1 MTVSI
6 KQMIEQ
12 KKRFRRYEARKKQ
25 LPATYR
31 EALDAIQRYTY
42 YNAPADGENLLR
54 LLDDL
59 IGLFEEAVANG
70 TLLQDVVGDDPVEF
84 AEGFIRNYSQPAWIA
99 KQRERLTRSIK
110 NVTEESGPMGGEG
123 H

>member
-1 MTVSI
+1 MSMSI

-42 YNAPADGENLLR
+42 YNAPDDGENLLQ

-59 IGLFEEAVANG
+59 IDLFEEAEASG
-70 TLLQDVVGDDPVEF
+70 TPLQDVVGEDPVEF
-84 AEGFIRNYSQPAWIA
+84 AEGFMRNYPQPAWIA
-99 KQRERLTRSIK
+99 KQRERLTRSLK
-110 NVTEESGPMGGEG
+110 NVTEESGPKGSEG

>member
-1 MTVSI
+1 MSI

-42 YNAPADGENLLR
+42 YNAPDDGENLLQ

-59 IGLFEEAVANG
+59 IDLFEEAEASG
-70 TLLQDVVGDDPVEF
+70 TPLQDVVGEDPVEF
-84 AEGFIRNYSQPAWIA
+84 AEGFMRNYPQPAWIA
-99 KQRERLTRSIK
+99 KQRERLTRSLK
-110 NVTEESGPMGGEG
+110 NVTEESGPKGSEG